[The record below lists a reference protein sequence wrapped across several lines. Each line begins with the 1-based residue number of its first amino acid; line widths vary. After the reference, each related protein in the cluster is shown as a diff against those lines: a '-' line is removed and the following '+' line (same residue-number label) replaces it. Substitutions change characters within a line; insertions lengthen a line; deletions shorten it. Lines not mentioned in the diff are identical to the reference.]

1 MLMSE
6 SIIEFIQKYSWLSLV
21 VILIFGWFQPIL
33 MFIAFIC
40 MIGPVVFSFKYG
52 RAWCGNFCPRGS
64 FNNNILKIISPN
76 KSLPNIL
83 KKPIIRLFTFIALM
97 TLFTYSIL
105 NTNGSLWGIGIV
117 FIKMMAITT
126 LIEICMGV
134 LIHHNSWC
142 TICPMGTVASTI
154 TKITGKTE
162 GVITISDKCTSC
174 QTCVSICPM
183 QINIPQ
189 YQKSGKV
196 IDSDCMKCRK
206 CINYCKQ
213 DALQWKMD

>member
-1 MLMSE
+1 
-6 SIIEFIQKYSWLSLV
+6 
-21 VILIFGWFQPIL
+21 
-33 MFIAFIC
+33 
-40 MIGPVVFSFKYG
+40 
-52 RAWCGNFCPRGS
+52 
-64 FNNNILKIISPN
+64 
-76 KSLPNIL
+76 
-83 KKPIIRLFTFIALM
+83 M

-154 TKITGKTE
+154 ARMKGKTE
-162 GVITISDKCTSC
+162 GVIIISDKCTSC
-174 QTCVSICPM
+174 QNCVSICPM
-183 QINIPQ
+183 QIKIPQ
-189 YQKSGKV
+189 YQSSGT
-196 IDSDCMKCRK
+196 ITDSDCMKCRK
-206 CINYCKQ
+206 CINSCKQ